1 MQAGWLQRKDF
12 SRELIL
18 RIGGVYHAMMRME
31 SMCEAL
37 FAKMARTRLC
47 QYANVMMMDIARGG
61 VRHGSV
67 RLKWRMSWRSLCAG
81 QTAKEVGK
89 RGGWGWGGTGGLGLG
104 SNGGG
109 KPQKN
114 NMFAISEVL
123 LKAKIAELG
132 T

>member
-47 QYANVMMMDIARGG
+47 QYANVMMMDIARGASVMAVSDLNGGCHGGPFVPDRQPKRWGREEGGAG
-61 VRHGSV
+61 V
-67 RLKWRMSWRSLCAG
+67 G
-81 QTAKEVGK
+81 Q
-89 RGGWGWGGTGGLGLG
+89 G

>member
-1 MQAGWLQRKDF
+1 
-12 SRELIL
+12 
-18 RIGGVYHAMMRME
+18 MRME
-31 SMCEAL
+31 SMCEAR
-37 FAKMARTRLC
+37 FAKMVRTRLC